1 MLEFFSV
8 SGPNCVLKHPGYSS
22 LIFYLWT
29 GFKNM
34 LSTVT
39 SCYHTKGK
47 IAFNQVLVNK
57 EWGVVSSSLHTLQER
72 HLQAEVKSSE
82 GTLKW

>member
-1 MLEFFSV
+1 
-8 SGPNCVLKHPGYSS
+8 
-22 LIFYLWT
+22 
-29 GFKNM
+29 M